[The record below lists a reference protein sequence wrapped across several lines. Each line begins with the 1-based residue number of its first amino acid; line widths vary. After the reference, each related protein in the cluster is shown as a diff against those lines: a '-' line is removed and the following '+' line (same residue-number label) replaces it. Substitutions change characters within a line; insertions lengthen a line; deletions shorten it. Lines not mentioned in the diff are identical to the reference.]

1 LKTAGSPSSSEGS
14 EGGTPL
20 RDHKKD
26 TAVKKA
32 LISGITGRD
41 GSYLTEILL
50 DRGYEVHGIIR
61 RSSTSG
67 SRNRLGTFRGH
78 WQRTWI

>member
-67 SRNRLGTFRGH
+67 RRNRLGTFRGY